1 MSVNVIPSGTLPRF
15 FYLLTPYCPSAVA
28 LGIARKVQFEFR
40 TLHYLA
46 RSGLRQILV
55 LQTLPR
61 IHTLACRLRWM
72 GDNPTDAKNGF
83 SPSSYLFPV
92 SALMKITKVHDVVIA
107 GGGPAGL
114 SAALLLGRCMRDVI
128 LCDGGD
134 VELGAFPST
143 GGFLGLD
150 GCHPIDLIRVGR
162 EQCRKFETV
171 SQLESGIDHVE
182 RTITGFRVHF
192 TDGSVAETRS
202 LLIASDLMTSLPD
215 IIGAKEFHGTT
226 FHQFPHCDGWDHRGQ
241 KLAVLGGGNHAV
253 VLALKLLT
261 WSNQVT
267 LFTNGES
274 ICNSSR
280 QHLAEKGISFDS
292 RPIHALEG
300 NNGLLGNVR
309 MKDGSAVACE
319 ALFYPTLPMPHSDL
333 AARLGCEF
341 NHLGRG
347 SHSQADCCT
356 AVQGLFVA
364 GNPTRAAEM
373 AIISAAE
380 GVKAAETIH
389 QWLSH
394 ADQSYLA
401 VKIA

>member
-1 MSVNVIPSGTLPRF
+1 MRTDAALRLRPVFSALFANLRAGIPSAIG
-15 FYLLTPYCPSAVA
+15 
-28 LGIARKVQFEFR
+28 Q
-40 TLHYLA
+40 
-46 RSGLRQILV
+46 
-55 LQTLPR
+55 
-61 IHTLACRLRWM
+61 
-72 GDNPTDAKNGF
+72 GDPAYAGKNRF
-83 SPSSYLFPV
+83 SPPLIPP
-92 SALMKITKVHDVVIA
+92 LHHPMKNSKIQDVVIA

-114 SAALLLGRCMRDVI
+114 SAALLLGRCLRDVI

-134 VELGAFPST
+134 VELGTFPST

-162 EQCRKFETV
+162 EQCKKFETV
-171 SQLESGIDHVE
+171 RHLDSGIEHVE

-192 TDGSVAETRS
+192 KDGTVAETRS
-202 LLIASDLMTSLPD
+202 LLIASDLIASLPA
-215 IIGAKEFHGTT
+215 IVGAKEFHGTT

-241 KLAVLGGGNHAV
+241 RLGVLGGGNHAV

-274 ICNSSR
+274 ICSSSR
-280 QHLAEKGISFDS
+280 QHLADKGIALDS
-292 RPIHALEG
+292 RPVHGLEG
-300 NNGLLGNVR
+300 EDKILEQVR
-309 MKDGSAVACE
+309 MKDGSVVACQ
-319 ALFYPTLPMPHSDL
+319 ALFYPTPPMPHSDL
-333 AARLGCEF
+333 AARLGCEL
-341 NHLGRG
+341 NHLGRN
-347 SHSQADCCT
+347 SHSQTDCST

-364 GNPTRAAEM
+364 GNPSRAAEM

-380 GVKAAETIH
+380 GVKAAEAIH